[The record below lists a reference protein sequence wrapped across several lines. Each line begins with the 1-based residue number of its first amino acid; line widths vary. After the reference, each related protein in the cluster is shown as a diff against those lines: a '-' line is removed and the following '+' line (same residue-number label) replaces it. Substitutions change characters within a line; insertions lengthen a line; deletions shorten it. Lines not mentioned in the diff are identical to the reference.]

1 MAEGFPKG
9 TTHCFSCRTCKTFW
23 QENKDNYTQCPACKR
38 QAVKLY
44 QCYECNTLTLETTYA
59 ERQLPTVQLK
69 SFECI
74 GCLTILAAN
83 AIRLAHSCEVVSATI
98 FTTQSECRFCGEEL
112 QSIKKKTPKFPQL
125 LKKQKPEALTVAAP
139 VIQINNQPP
148 ILLPSTKEAGNPPIA
163 VTPKIEIIKI
173 PDRQE
178 SLKPK
183 RQSVMMIVGTGLS
196 LVIILM
202 IAIKGFVLSR
212 KADSSEQLAITTS
225 QVRATVSIAPTP
237 SASIPNEKQKSPSP
251 SPSVVIEA
259 TKERDIS
266 NPVVKSGNVQ
276 PEKPKST
283 PTPVP
288 VIENNS
294 KANEIVLNTRSVVVK
309 PMATPEPTPTP
320 LPLRP
325 PPSPT
330 PVPRATNGVIRLN
343 QALAE
348 NELVDVG
355 SQLPGW
361 PVLIDSVEP
370 QCCVGLAGRPS
381 PSNGW
386 RKLVLRGTKK
396 ITTGIIIRWRTL

>member
-1 MAEGFPKG
+1 M
-9 TTHCFSCRTCKTFW
+9 
-23 QENKDNYTQCPACKR
+23 
-38 QAVKLY
+38 
-44 QCYECNTLTLETTYA
+44 
-59 ERQLPTVQLK
+59 
-69 SFECI
+69 
-74 GCLTILAAN
+74 
-83 AIRLAHSCEVVSATI
+83 
-98 FTTQSECRFCGEEL
+98 
-112 QSIKKKTPKFPQL
+112 